1 MSDYSEPRNRRISPL
16 YVLTTILGTVLA
28 LATVK
33 FVLGIDIIGGLVE
46 FLTSLS
52 DGLDT
57 RIDFWND
64 TTSAFLDK
72 VDQP

>member
-1 MSDYSEPRNRRISPL
+1 MSDYSEPRNYRISPL
-16 YVLTTILGTVLA
+16 YVSATILGTILA

-33 FVLGIDIIGGLVE
+33 FVLGIDVIGGLVD

-57 RIDFWND
+57 KLDLWND